1 MSRDTHEP
9 EIIDITNFQSRK
21 ADASENYDNLKFLRF
36 KKEKIKMQSR
46 LNFLY
51 SITNFLLI
59 YNIFLTIV
67 IFYFFVI
74 KD

>member
-1 MSRDTHEP
+1 MSRETHEP
-9 EIIDITNFQSRK
+9 EIIDITNYQSRK
-21 ADASENYDNLKFLRF
+21 ADASENYDNLKFLRL

-59 YNIFLTIV
+59 YNIFLTIA
-67 IFYFFVI
+67 IFYFLVI
-74 KD
+74 KG